1 MDPAPV
7 IAPKKMTAGEWQA
20 VLEIANTSAL
30 PPLPLTDRLIAHIL
44 AIQEE
49 RRAESLVVARLEAQ
63 LEEAK
68 KFIGNS

>member
-1 MDPAPV
+1 MDPSPV

-49 RRAESLVVARLEAQ
+49 RRAESLVLAKLEAQ
-63 LEEAK
+63 LAEAMK
-68 KFIGNS
+68 YIASA

>member
-1 MDPAPV
+1 MDPAPM

-20 VLEIANTSAL
+20 VLEIVSTSEL

-49 RRAESLVVARLEAQ
+49 RRAESIVLARVEAE
-63 LEEAK
+63 LAEAK
-68 KFIGNS
+68 KYIAGS